1 MAAASRR
8 PRFCSGPRPR
18 PGPRRLGPEKAQRA
32 LPGVHHG
39 PARRTGCTPRPG
51 QSRKAGP
58 PAGQSGS
65 VEPDRESRAH
75 RDSEERRQG
84 QARVG
89 QRKGSRREKAGS
101 GRRELCS
108 RPTAQT
114 FCRLRPP
121 QREPSGAAISAP
133 FSRSRSRAPCVR
145 APALQGRRDRSRP
158 WPLRGAA
165 RPASP
170 SLAGCS
176 LLSPRPSSRSRPA
189 AWRQRWA
196 AREKTLW
203 AVSAL
208 WFPGLA
214 RPLGSGL

>member
-1 MAAASRR
+1 MHAAPGTVEEGR
-8 PRFCSGPRPR
+8 PAGRAVRVSGAGPVESSP
-18 PGPRRLGPEKAQRA
+18 PGLCGAQT
-32 LPGVHHG
+32 
-39 PARRTGCTPRPG
+39 RTG
-51 QSRKAGP
+51 
-58 PAGQSGS
+58 
-65 VEPDRESRAH
+65 E
-75 RDSEERRQG
+75 
-84 QARVG
+84 RVG

-114 FCRLRPP
+114 FCRRRPP

-196 AREKTLW
+196 AGEKTLW

-208 WFPGLA
+208 WFPG
-214 RPLGSGL
+214 RPSPLGSGS